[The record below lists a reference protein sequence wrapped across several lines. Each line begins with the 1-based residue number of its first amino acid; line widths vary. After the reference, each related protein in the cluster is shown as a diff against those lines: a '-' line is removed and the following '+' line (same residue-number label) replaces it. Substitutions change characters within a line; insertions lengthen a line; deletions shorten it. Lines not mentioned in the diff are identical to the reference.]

1 MKKLLLLLAMTS
13 QLPLASV
20 IAQETTTETSQSEMA
35 ATRSDWSQ
43 YEQDIE
49 GRSPIKLTQVFQENT
64 PRELSQN
71 GVTFSVTR
79 YAYYEAVEGDD
90 RGGLYFVEVSYQNKT
105 DQPVFIP
112 STYYGM
118 IEGVSASISSSR
130 VALSD
135 ALDIF
140 KETMNKK
147 SQVAPGETFTGVF
160 ALGIEEDE
168 RENLDRAGELLLET
182 PVILPKED
190 ALVSEAYLPVE
201 KWGLSISQANAT
213 NQAVQASFYPDAI
226 TQNHLGQKTMLQ
238 EANNLMKSEDENGV
252 RVTLNGYQ
260 WTEFVP
266 NTDQADRFRDF
277 KNGVVTLTV
286 ELTVTN
292 QSNRTIQLDSTSGV
306 LEFADTYRMMNEGL
320 LEANEEKQL
329 TSGQEGKVYLV
340 FAISK
345 DDYTLYENRSV
356 DLEVNVYDSNFSQI
370 NAADDFDFEIRDLD

>member
-1 MKKLLLLLAMTS
+1 MKKLLLLLAITS

-35 ATRSDWSQ
+35 ETSSDWSQ

-112 STYYGM
+112 GTYYGM

-168 RENLDRAGELLLET
+168 REELDKAGKLMLET
-182 PVILPKED
+182 PVILPSET
-190 ALVSEAYLPVE
+190 ASVSEAYLPSE
-201 KWGLSISQANAT
+201 KWALSISQATSEAQT
-213 NQAVQASFYPDAI
+213 QQASFYPDAI
-226 TQNHLGQKTMLQ
+226 TKNNLGEKTLLQ
-238 EANNLMKSEDENGV
+238 AASNLMKSEDEKGIT
-252 RVTLNGYQ
+252 VTLNGYQ
-260 WTEFVP
+260 WVDFVP
-266 NTDQADRFRDF
+266 NSDQADRFKDF
-277 KNGVVTLTV
+277 KEGVVTLTV
-286 ELTVTN
+286 EFTVVN
-292 QSNRTIQLDSTSGV
+292 QSNQILKLDSTSGV
-306 LEFADTYRMMNEGL
+306 LTLNDSVRMMNEGL
-320 LEANEEKQL
+320 LEANEAVELNQ
-329 TSGQEGKVYLV
+329 GEEGKVYLV
-340 FAISK
+340 FAMSK
-345 DDYTLYENRSV
+345 DDYQLYENRSV
-356 DLEVNVYDSNFSQI
+356 EVEVNLYDQNFKKVNEI
-370 NAADDFDFEIRDLD
+370 DEFDFDIRDVD